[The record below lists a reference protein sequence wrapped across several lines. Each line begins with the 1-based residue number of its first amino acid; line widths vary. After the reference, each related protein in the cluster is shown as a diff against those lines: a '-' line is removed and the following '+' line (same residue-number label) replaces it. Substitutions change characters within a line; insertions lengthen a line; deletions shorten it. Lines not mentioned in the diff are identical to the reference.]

1 MDRGKN
7 IINARGQKKVA
18 GPMGNEFFALGA
30 KGNREDAKKIVSC
43 KGNPIISD
51 RKREATSSISNTN
64 KKPKLLRLEE
74 NFGFTIHGSWDQ
86 FAIDCETTDLITVI
100 KEISEQ
106 FDDNVLRVICGSV
119 KHLMEPYTRMKFDYV
134 LYLGLLY
141 LAKLRPNIFSE
152 EILSSALVYILRRDV
167 NVKLKQSSNSH
178 AIASNLLTKAYY
190 DRTNWPEHFMRIYIE
205 DAINERTWSDNDF
218 CMPYIKNVCFV
229 FKTNIPPPNALHIET
244 PGFGASAGQQHR
256 DMLLCL
262 EDDSGDGSS
271 NIESIGFGIDTDSP
285 FLICNRFAD
294 IENTVEKIVI
304 DAIKEQLNKR
314 QQTDWYTRNFLKFLC
329 STAGL
334 IEVRY
339 LCITRL
345 ELWIH
350 NGKLVKYAQQL
361 LHYICYNIKENNFKD
376 QEVLAILV
384 KIRLKTKPS
393 LNFFLL
399 CIKEMISQQP
409 NVLRLIL
416 KLVVQNELSN
426 TRNPN
431 NMGML
436 ATMFQTSPE
445 QSSQNLAEIY
455 KEFLLQRED
464 CLRTLRVFLRELVRV
479 LRYDMNIVKFCKEF
493 MNERIG
499 LMEQVER
506 SEFKERIFHSMVDI
520 ICLCMLLSVSPQI
533 REACIV
539 LRSNKEMK
547 NNPLLLNFFSQMSQ
561 IQLEAVSWMYETV
574 PNLFKI
580 QSLEYSQ
587 ALHKILLLD
596 NPEQYSRCD
605 QWPSEPERGALLR
618 IASETPVLE
627 DTLLRIILIGIT
639 KDIPLTIPETIDVI
653 MMVIKR
659 ASTMRIPNYPA
670 VQANKYDVIDF
681 LFNMVEYHYPE
692 NINLPLGYAPPKLAI
707 TVLYWK
713 AWIIMLMIS
722 AHNPSTFGA
731 FCWKH
736 YPTMKVLIEMCITNQ
751 FTEPHIGKEELQLV
765 SLEREQILQLESYLA
780 AQTSQAIITE
790 DNAILISQL
799 MLMDPMG
806 QVRKIPNSVLEQVKG
821 LNKSLKLGYLL
832 CRCRRP
838 DLLLDIIQRQGTTK
852 SMPWL
857 SDLVQSSEGDFSH
870 LPVQCLCEFL
880 LFNANIIN
888 EENTRDVE
896 LVAYLRNLVM
906 EENTQKKTVCE
917 VLDYIFRRLS
927 STVKQSRIAA
937 ISGLK
942 IIFKDNT
949 DQNDWLLKSIPQI
962 QCFREALSFMIPQL
976 RSACQ
981 VENTPALVMSYIQ
994 FVAAHTINDG
1004 VIDMLDHVIDMA
1016 QLIVERSTMFQHIIP
1031 LTGDLLLGYSND
1043 NLAECRFQTLK
1054 CLFVMFNN
1062 YIIRLREHRE
1072 PYEWTEYPDL
1082 LMVQFEDGAQLPLH
1096 LNIIHAFIILLTQS
1110 SSQMPES
1117 LPILDYWFPPGRRP
1131 PSGFLP
1137 NISHEAVQL
1146 LPDWLKLKMIR
1157 SSVDR
1162 LIEAAL
1168 LDLTPDQIVLFVQNF
1183 GTPVISMSKLLAL
1196 LDHAVNEELEL
1207 VKNAILNKA
1216 YLAQLIEIQQKRGAK
1231 NGHFTVKALEL
1242 YSHSQTVP
1250 DHPKQADAVL
1260 NPLNLQ
1266 KNFQTIILTTCY
1278 YRGSKDIEDVIGN
1291 TLKTSNYYYKSTN
1304 RFRRLI
1310 HYLLDREF
1318 LFTKNRKEVM
1328 ISHLKRGWLCLLRII
1343 DRYKHS
1349 IPQQTTSQI
1358 KHICT
1363 LLRVLLKQKFLSAD
1377 DFKHISDKLY
1387 ECESLW
1393 KTHMNSRRNINMYFK
1408 SLFNIVKKR
1417 EMQMFP
1423 TISES
1428 YEKAEHKQILS
1439 GTQKLFGIKSE
1450 KVLKNTTVEDL
1461 CHCGLIVDRLCEIDP
1476 EFILLR
1482 KQNQIGRL
1490 FMKSCSDSRFHIL
1503 SLICHQTSWDALLIN
1518 LKLLM
1523 QEVQP
1528 GIDCSTA
1535 LNFIEALISNPKLW
1549 QGRDKSVT
1557 ETNFPELMF
1566 LFNESQLSAL
1576 IGFILNE
1583 ADANSK
1589 TMLETYD
1596 YKICSRINLLFRV
1609 TSKIHKDISKFIEYV
1624 LRKSCPHLLKLK
1636 IIHQMYLLHPS
1647 IRFMTTNLKEH
1658 VTKISTL
1665 RGCKADK
1672 VSNYLITCLGNLFLR
1687 KDFETLSSDIE
1698 MLIRKFAASHPIL
1711 FLRQLGVLSS
1721 LIQGRA
1727 QLSVRLLRD
1736 EYHFHRFIQILRALQ
1751 LLQPML
1757 FDDSY
1762 KIEFQAALEC
1772 YFSFFKHHSFIKE
1785 SYHILIKFVELLQAY
1800 INSNPSSA
1808 LLYIEKYVGILME
1821 LSVKFNSIT
1830 SLQQLVQGIAL
1841 LQQKGIP
1848 INELNDDEN
1857 KQDFEL
1863 EEQGS
1868 SNAFALTDV
1877 DISEAN
1883 PINHLEPNI
1892 KGGVPFAIST
1902 PFTKSLTMSQ
1912 HFTDLITIIKNSS
1925 TEEAILGPLQEIE
1938 SLTSKRF
1945 SFLNEIFDR
1954 LLELIFSPSAQ
1965 IRSNAFI
1972 LLVRHLKHNP
1982 GRSDINRCTL
1992 NAYIQ
1997 CLRDDNSSVAT
2008 TAVDNLVEMTLL
2020 LQEHTVEILSVAF
2033 TLGVKS
2039 QLNTST
2045 QIKRV
2050 LQTLMLQHGY

>member
-1 MDRGKN
+1 MDRGKGVN
-7 IINARGQKKVA
+7 NARGQKKSS

-30 KGNREDAKKIVSC
+30 KSSREDTKKISSC
-43 KGNPIISD
+43 KGNNMVSD
-51 RKREATSSISNTN
+51 RKREAPSTVSNASKKAKLMRFEESS
-64 KKPKLLRLEE
+64 
-74 NFGFTIHGSWDQ
+74 GFTIHESWDQ
-86 FAIDCETTDLITVI
+86 FAIECETTNLINAI
-100 KEISEQ
+100 KDNIDQ
-106 FDDNVLRVICGSV
+106 FDDNFLRIVCGSV
-119 KHLMEPYTRMKFDYV
+119 KQLMEPYTRNKIDYV
-134 LYLGLLY
+134 LYYSLFY
-141 LAKLRPNIFSE
+141 LAKLKPNFFRKD
-152 EILSSALVYILRRDV
+152 ILSSALLYILRRDV
-167 NVKLKQSSNSH
+167 NIKIKQSSNSQ
-178 AIASNLLTKAYY
+178 AIASNLLTKAFY
-190 DRTNWPEHFMRIYIE
+190 DRNNWPEYLIRIYIE
-205 DAINERTWSDNDF
+205 DAINERIWADNDF
-218 CMPYIKNVCFV
+218 CMPYIKNICYIFNT
-229 FKTNIPPPNALHIET
+229 KIPPNNAMQLET
-244 PGFGASAGQQHR
+244 PAFGGSVGQQHR
-256 DMLLCL
+256 EMQLCL

-271 NIESIGFGIDTDSP
+271 NTIDSMGFGIDTDAP
-285 FLICNRFAD
+285 FLIANRFSD
-294 IENTVEKIVI
+294 IENTVEKMVV

-334 IEVRY
+334 GEVRY

-361 LHYICYNIKENNFKD
+361 LYYICYNIKDNHIKD
-376 QEVLAILV
+376 HEVLAILV

-393 LNFFLL
+393 LNFFMF
-399 CIKEMISQQP
+399 CIKEMIIQQP
-409 NVLRLIL
+409 KVLRLIL

-445 QSSQNLAEIY
+445 QSSHYLAEIY

-479 LRYDMNIVKFCKEF
+479 LRYDMNIVKFCKSF
-493 MNERIG
+493 MSTRID
-499 LMEQVER
+499 LMEQVEH

-533 REACIV
+533 REACIL
-539 LRSNKEMK
+539 LRSNKEIK
-547 NNPLLLNFFSQMSQ
+547 NNPLLLNFYNQMSQ

-580 QSLEYSQ
+580 QSSEYSQ
-587 ALHKILLLD
+587 ALHKLLLLD
-596 NPEQYSRCD
+596 SPEQYSRCD
-605 QWPSEPERGALLR
+605 QWPSEPERGTLLR
-618 IASETPVLE
+618 IVSETPVLE

-639 KDIPLTIPETIDVI
+639 KDIPLTIPETIDII

-659 ASTMRIPNYPA
+659 ASSMRILNYPA

-692 NINLPLGYAPPKLAI
+692 NINLPLDYVPPKLAI
-707 TVLYWK
+707 TILYWK

-736 YPTMKVLIEMCITNQ
+736 YPTMKALIEMCITNQ
-751 FTEPHIGKEELQLV
+751 FSEQNPGKEELQLV
-765 SLEREQILQLESYLA
+765 SLEKAQILQLESYLA

-806 QVRKIPNSVLEQVKG
+806 QVRRIPNSVLEQVKG

-880 LFNANIIN
+880 LFNTNAIT
-888 EENTRDVE
+888 EENNRDGE
-896 LVAYLRNLVM
+896 LVCYLRNLVM
-906 EENTQKKTVCE
+906 EEQYQKRTVCE

-927 STVKQSRIAA
+927 STVKQSRNAA
-937 ISGLK
+937 ICGLK

-949 DQNDWLLKSIPQI
+949 ELNDWLLKSIPQI
-962 QCFREALSFMIPQL
+962 PCFKEALSFIIPQL

-981 VENTPALVMSYIQ
+981 VENSPLLVMAYIQ

-1031 LTGDLLLGYSND
+1031 ANGDLLLGHNDSNF
-1043 NLAECRFQTLK
+1043 AECQFQTLK

-1137 NISHEAVQL
+1137 NMPHEAVQL

-1207 VKNAILNKA
+1207 VKSAILNKA

-1250 DHPKQADAVL
+1250 D
-1260 NPLNLQ
+1260 NPRQTHTGLGLLSFE
-1266 KNFQTIILTTCY
+1266 KSFQPLATTSH
-1278 YRGSKDIEDVIGN
+1278 YRVNKDIEDIIGDV
-1291 TLKTSNYYYKSTN
+1291 LKTSHYHCLSCI

-1310 HYLLDREF
+1310 NHFLDRDF
-1318 LFTKNRKEVM
+1318 LLTKNRRELM
-1328 ISHLKRGWLCLLRII
+1328 TSHLKKGWICLLRII
-1343 DRYKHS
+1343 DRYKRLIS
-1349 IPQQTTSQI
+1349 QQTTSQI
-1358 KHICT
+1358 KHTCT
-1363 LLRVLLKQKFLSAD
+1363 FLRVLLKQKFITSNEFGVL
-1377 DFKHISDKLY
+1377 FEKLT
-1387 ECESLW
+1387 ECETLW
-1393 KTHMNSRRNINMYFK
+1393 EVEMNLKGNIYVYIK
-1408 SLFNIVKKR
+1408 SLVIIIKR
-1417 EMQMFP
+1417 KENEFFQISSKAFGSIARKP
-1423 TISES
+1423 TIEDI
-1428 YEKAEHKQILS
+1428 KM
-1439 GTQKLFGIKSE
+1439 LFGLKKE
-1450 KVLKNTTVEDL
+1450 KISGEVEFL
-1461 CHCGLIVDRLCEIDP
+1461 CHCGLIVDRLCEIDS
-1476 EFILLR
+1476 EFTNLR
-1482 KQNQIGRL
+1482 KQNQIGLL
-1490 FMKSCSDSRFHIL
+1490 FTKNCADFRFHML
-1503 SLICHQTSWDALLIN
+1503 SLICHQMSWGTVLFT

-1523 QEVQP
+1523 HEMQQN
-1528 GIDCSTA
+1528 IDSSTA
-1535 LNFIEALISNPKLW
+1535 LNFVEALINNPKLW
-1549 QGRDKSVT
+1549 QGRDKSISK
-1557 ETNFPELMF
+1557 TNFPEIMF
-1566 LFNESQLSAL
+1566 LLDEVEMNAL
-1576 IGFILNE
+1576 ISFIINE
-1583 ADANSK
+1583 ADSSFHSI
-1589 TMLETYD
+1589 LEVHD
-1596 YKICSRINLLFRV
+1596 YKICSRISLLFRI
-1609 TSKIHKDISKFIEYV
+1609 TRRKHKDISKLIEYMF
-1624 LRKSCPHLLKLK
+1624 RKSCPHLLKIK

-1647 IRFMTTNLKEH
+1647 IRFMTNNLKEH
-1658 VTKISTL
+1658 ETKITTL

-1727 QLSVRLLRD
+1727 QLGVRLLRD

-1762 KIEFQAALEC
+1762 KTEFQAALEC

-1808 LLYIEKYVGILME
+1808 LLYLEKYVGILME
-1821 LSVKFNSIT
+1821 LSIKFNSIT
-1830 SLQQLVQGIAL
+1830 SLHQLVQGIAL
-1841 LQQKGIP
+1841 LQQKGVT
-1848 INELNDDEN
+1848 INELNDEEN
-1857 KQDFEL
+1857 KHDFEL
-1863 EEQGS
+1863 EEHVNNNS
-1868 SNAFALTDV
+1868 FISTDCET
-1877 DISEAN
+1877 SEATSTN
-1883 PINHLEPNI
+1883 LFESNN
-1892 KGGVPFAIST
+1892 KGGVQFSISA
-1902 PFTKSLTMSQ
+1902 PFTKPLTLSQ

-1925 TEEAILGPLQEIE
+1925 TEETILGPLQEIE

-1945 SFLNEIFDR
+1945 SYLNEVFDR

-1982 GRSDINRCTL
+1982 GRSDINLCTL

>member
-1 MDRGKN
+1 MDRCKGVSN
-7 IINARGQKKVA
+7 SRVQKKSA
-18 GPMGNEFFALGA
+18 GPMGNEFFPLGA
-30 KGNREDAKKIVSC
+30 KTTREDNKKIASC
-43 KGNPIISD
+43 KGNTMVSD
-51 RKREATSSISNTN
+51 RKREATSAVSNVN
-64 KKPKLLRLEE
+64 KKAKIMRFEE
-74 NFGFTIHGSWDQ
+74 SSGFTIHETWDQ
-86 FAIDCETTDLITVI
+86 FAIDCETTDLIIAI
-100 KEISEQ
+100 KENIEQ
-106 FDDNVLRVICGSV
+106 FDDNFLRLICGSV
-119 KHLMEPYTRMKFDYV
+119 KQLMEPYTRNKIDYV
-134 LYLGLLY
+134 LYYGLFY
-141 LAKLRPNIFSE
+141 LAKLRPNIFRRDV
-152 EILSSALVYILRRDV
+152 LSQALLYILRRDV
-167 NVKLKQSSNSH
+167 NIKLKQSSNSQ
-178 AIASNLLTKAYY
+178 AIASNLLTKAFN
-190 DRTNWPEHFMRIYIE
+190 DRNNWPEHLIRIYIE
-205 DAINERTWSDNDF
+205 DAINERVWADNDF
-218 CMPYIKNVCFV
+218 CMPYIRNICYV
-229 FKTNIPPPNALHIET
+229 FNTKIPPNNAIQLET
-244 PGFGASAGQQHR
+244 TVFGGSVGPQHR
-256 DMLLCL
+256 ETQLSL

-271 NIESIGFGIDTDSP
+271 NTIESIGFSIDTDAP
-285 FLICNRFAD
+285 FLFFNRFSDMESA
-294 IENTVEKIVI
+294 VEKMVV

-334 IEVRY
+334 AEVRY

-361 LHYICYNIKENNFKD
+361 LYYICYNIKENHIKD
-376 QEVLAILV
+376 HEVLAILV

-393 LNFFLL
+393 LNFFMF
-399 CIKEMISQQP
+399 CIKEMITQQP

-445 QSSQNLAEIY
+445 QSSHYLAEIY

-479 LRYDMNIVKFCKEF
+479 LRYDMNIVKFCKSF
-493 MNERIG
+493 MNTRND
-499 LMEQVER
+499 LMEQVEH

-533 REACIV
+533 REACIL
-539 LRSNKEMK
+539 LRSNKEIK
-547 NNPLLLNFFSQMSQ
+547 NNPLLLNFYTQMSQ

-580 QSLEYSQ
+580 QSSEYSQ
-587 ALHKILLLD
+587 ALHKLLLLD
-596 NPEQYSRCD
+596 SPEQYSRCD
-605 QWPSEPERGALLR
+605 QWPSEPERGTLLR
-618 IASETPVLE
+618 IVTETPVLE

-639 KDIPLTIPETIDVI
+639 KDIPLTIPETIDII

-659 ASTMRIPNYPA
+659 ASSMRILNYPA

-692 NINLPLGYAPPKLAI
+692 NINLPLDYVPPKLAI
-707 TVLYWK
+707 IILYWK

-736 YPTMKVLIEMCITNQ
+736 YPTMKALIEMCITNQ
-751 FTEPHIGKEELQLV
+751 FCEQNPGKEELQLV
-765 SLEREQILQLESYLA
+765 SLEKAQILQLESYLA

-799 MLMDPMG
+799 LLMDPMG
-806 QVRKIPNSVLEQVKG
+806 PVRRIPNNVLEQVKG

-880 LFNANIIN
+880 LFNTNAIN
-888 EENTRDVE
+888 EENTRDGE
-896 LVAYLRNLVM
+896 LVCYLRNLVM
-906 EENTQKKTVCE
+906 EEQCLKRTVCE

-927 STVKQSRIAA
+927 STVKQSRNAA
-937 ISGLK
+937 ICGLK
-942 IIFKDNT
+942 IIFKDNS
-949 DQNDWLLKSIPQI
+949 DQNDWLLKSIPHI
-962 QCFREALSFMIPQL
+962 PCFKEALSFMIPQL

-981 VENTPALVMSYIQ
+981 VENSPLLVMSYIQ

-1031 LTGDLLLGYSND
+1031 ANGDLLLGYNSN
-1043 NLAECRFQTLK
+1043 NFAECQFQTLK

-1137 NISHEAVQL
+1137 NMPHEAVQL

-1250 DHPKQADAVL
+1250 DNPKQTDTALSLL
-1260 NPLNLQ
+1260 NFEN
-1266 KNFQTIILTTCY
+1266 NFQPLAPTTCH
-1278 YRGSKDIEDVIGN
+1278 YRTNNDIEDIVGDI
-1291 TLKTSNYYYKSTN
+1291 LKSSQYHYQSNS
-1304 RFRRLI
+1304 RFRRLLN
-1310 HYLLDREF
+1310 HFLDRDFF
-1318 LFTKNRKEVM
+1318 LTKNRRELM
-1328 ISHLKRGWLCLLRII
+1328 TSHLKKGWICLLRIV
-1343 DRYKHS
+1343 DRYKRS
-1349 IPQQTTSQI
+1349 IFHQTTSQM
-1358 KHICT
+1358 KHACT
-1363 LLRVLLKQKFLSAD
+1363 FLRVLLKQKFITSNEFTIL
-1377 DFKHISDKLY
+1377 FDKLT
-1387 ECESLW
+1387 ECETLW
-1393 KTHMNSRRNINMYFK
+1393 KVEMDLKGDIYVYIK
-1408 SLFNIVKKR
+1408 SLFKIIKGRENTFFQMPSKPFGFIESKQTLDDIQMLFGLKK
-1417 EMQMFP
+1417 EK
-1423 TISES
+1423 ISE
-1428 YEKAEHKQILS
+1428 E
-1439 GTQKLFGIKSE
+1439 
-1450 KVLKNTTVEDL
+1450 VEFL

-1476 EFILLR
+1476 EFTNLR
-1482 KQNQIGRL
+1482 KLNKIGLL
-1490 FMKSCSDSRFHIL
+1490 FTKNCADFRFHIL
-1503 SLICHQTSWDALLIN
+1503 SLICHQTSWDAVLFT

-1523 QEVQP
+1523 QETQQN
-1528 GIDCSTA
+1528 IDCSTA
-1535 LNFIEALISNPKLW
+1535 LNFVETLINNPKLW
-1549 QGRDKSVT
+1549 QGRDKSISK
-1557 ETNFPELMF
+1557 TNFSEIMF
-1566 LFNESQLSAL
+1566 LLKETEMSAL
-1576 IGFILNE
+1576 ISFIINE
-1583 ADANSK
+1583 ADSNSHSI
-1589 TMLETYD
+1589 LEVHE
-1596 YKICSRINLLFRV
+1596 YKICSRICLLFRV
-1609 TSKIHKDISKFIEYV
+1609 TRRKHKDISKLIEY
-1624 LRKSCPHLLKLK
+1624 LFRKSCPHLLKIK

-1647 IRFMTTNLKEH
+1647 IRFMTSNLKEH
-1658 VTKISTL
+1658 ETKIATL

-1727 QLSVRLLRD
+1727 QLGVRLLRE

-1762 KIEFQAALEC
+1762 RTEFQAALEC
-1772 YFSFFKHHSFIKE
+1772 YFAFFKHHSFIKE

-1841 LQQKGIP
+1841 LQQKGIS

-1857 KQDFEL
+1857 KHEFEL
-1863 EEQGS
+1863 EEHGNNNS
-1868 SNAFALTDV
+1868 F
-1877 DISEAN
+1877 ISTECETPEAN
-1883 PINHLEPNI
+1883 STNGSEYNN
-1892 KGGVPFAIST
+1892 KGVQFSIST
-1902 PFTKSLTMSQ
+1902 PFAKPLTLSQ

-1925 TEEAILGPLQEIE
+1925 TEETILGPLQEIE

-1945 SFLNEIFDR
+1945 SYLNEVFDR

-2020 LQEHTVEILSVAF
+2020 LQEHSVEILSVAF